1 VSQEINIYSG
11 DSQISVRHAYIAMFE
26 FVRHYKSFF
35 NDDGN
40 VTLLLS
46 DLAPEPDP
54 SDDSALWTSD
64 PGFWSEWL
72 DAVKSAE
79 AGPPADWFVRP
90 PK

>member
-1 VSQEINIYSG
+1 MPEEEQPYSG
-11 DSQISVRHAYIAMFE
+11 TSQISVRHAYIAMFE

-35 NDDGN
+35 KDDGN

-54 SDDSALWTSD
+54 NDDSALWTSD

-72 DAVKSAE
+72 DAVEKAE
-79 AGPPADWFVRP
+79 AGPPQDWFI
-90 PK
+90 